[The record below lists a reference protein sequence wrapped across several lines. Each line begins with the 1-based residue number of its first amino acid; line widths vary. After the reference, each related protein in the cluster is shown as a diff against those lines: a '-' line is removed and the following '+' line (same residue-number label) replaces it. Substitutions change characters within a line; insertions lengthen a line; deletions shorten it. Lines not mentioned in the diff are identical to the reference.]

1 MKTASVKEIKQELST
16 RSYDELKV
24 LCLSLSKFK
33 KENKE
38 LLTYLLFEADH
49 EGDYILSVKEEIT
62 NEFKQINMSS
72 VYFVSKSVRKIL
84 RLTKKQIRYSKKKP
98 TEIELLLHFCIELK
112 SLKPFYQKSTVL
124 QNIYQK
130 QVEMINK
137 AIPKLHEDLQFD
149 YQLELENL

>member
-16 RSYDELKV
+16 RSYDELKE

-49 EGDYILSVKEEIT
+49 EADYILSVKEEIT
-62 NEFKQINMSS
+62 NEFKLINLTS

-84 RLTKKQIRYSKKKP
+84 RLTKKQIRYSKR
-98 TEIELLLHFCIELK
+98 
-112 SLKPFYQKSTVL
+112 SLQK
-124 QNIYQK
+124 
-130 QVEMINK
+130 
-137 AIPKLHEDLQFD
+137 
-149 YQLELENL
+149 